1 MNETILRIARH
12 LRLLLVTML
21 LVSFLTFLAFEL
33 VSGDPARTMLG
44 IEATETQLSVLRHEL
59 GLDRPFLARY
69 VLWLCGFFTGDLGIS
84 YSYRQCIDS
93 APCNKIKRHI
103 RISIII
109 TWIL

>member
-44 IEATETQLSVLRHEL
+44 IEGSSLR
-59 GLDRPFLARY
+59 
-69 VLWLCGFFTGDLGIS
+69 
-84 YSYRQCIDS
+84 
-93 APCNKIKRHI
+93 
-103 RISIII
+103 
-109 TWIL
+109 